1 MSIDFVVGLPWSNG
15 FDAILVVVDRLIK
28 ETRLVSYKE
37 TYIAE
42 DLVGL
47 FIRHIFRT

>member
-1 MSIDFVVGLPWSNG
+1 MDFVVGLPWSNG
-15 FDAILVVVDRLIK
+15 FDAILVVVDRLTK

-37 TYIAE
+37 TCIAE
-42 DLVGL
+42 DFAGL